1 MYVMQKTILIIDDE
15 ADIRMLIA
23 GLLEDEGYRT
33 LQASSSAQ
41 AYDFLQQEPV
51 DLVVQDVWLQGSA
64 DDGIEILK
72 KVKAHS
78 PNLPFLMISGHGT
91 IETAVSAIKLGAYDF
106 IEKPFKSD
114 RLLLMIGRAIEYAA
128 LKQQNADLKAKT
140 DKALLSLI
148 EQIPDSV
155 RSVLDKAAVGN
166 SRVFLTGEVGSGKM
180 IAARY
185 IHLQSARRDKPFMA
199 LNCRSDDAHNIEE
212 TLFGCRAGY
221 RSGAEGRVG
230 LLSLA
235 HGGTLVLDHI
245 EDLPIGV
252 QGKLLHALQE
262 GAFFPLGS
270 SEHVH
275 FDVRVI
281 SVCAEPIDNVVESGT
296 FRADLFYRL
305 NVVPIEMVALRNRK
319 SDIEHMIKR
328 YSSLSFTENAIAL
341 IKRYRWPGNIKEL
354 HNVLDWID
362 IMYQGKDTPID
373 TADLPP
379 ELREDRTIQTQQ
391 NAVSSDIF
399 RTDELLNLNLREAR
413 EHFERYYLGLQINKY
428 DGNVSKTATSIGME
442 RSALHR
448 KLKTLDMT
456 GDERK
461 DVA

>member
-1 MYVMQKTILIIDDE
+1 MQKTILIIDDE
-15 ADIRMLIA
+15 HDIRMLIA

-33 LQASSSAQ
+33 LQAGSSSQ
-41 AYDFLQQEPV
+41 AYDILQKEPV

-72 KVKAHS
+72 NTKTEK

-91 IETAVSAIKLGAYDF
+91 IETAVSAIKQGAYDF

-128 LKQQNADLKAKT
+128 LKQQNDDLKAKA
-140 DKALLSLI
+140 DKALLNLI
-148 EQIPDSV
+148 QQIPDST
-155 RSVLDKAAVGN
+155 RSILDKAAAGN
-166 SRVFLTGEVGSGKM
+166 SRIFLTGEVGSGKM

-185 IHLQSARRDKPFMA
+185 VHLQSARGEKPFMA
-199 LNCRSDDAHNIEE
+199 LDCRSDSLENLEE
-212 TLFGCRAGY
+212 ALFGCHAGY
-221 RSGAEGRVG
+221 KSGAEGRIG

-245 EDLPIGV
+245 EHLPVGI

-270 SEHVH
+270 REQVH
-275 FDVRVI
+275 FDVRII
-281 SVCAEPIDNVVESGT
+281 SICAERIDDLVEDGV

-305 NVVPIEMVALRNRK
+305 NVVPVDMVPLRKRK
-319 SDIEHMIKR
+319 SDIESMISR
-328 YSSLSFTENAIAL
+328 YSPLRFTDNAFAL
-341 IKRYRWPGNIKEL
+341 IKAYSWPGNIKEL
-354 HNVLDWID
+354 HNVLDWIE
-362 IMYQGKDTPID
+362 IMHQGKDTLID
-373 TADLPP
+373 IEDLPP
-379 ELREDRTIQTQQ
+379 ELRGDSAGQNQQ
-391 NAVSSDIF
+391 NAMRSDIF
-399 RTDELLNLNLREAR
+399 KTDELLNLNLREAR
-413 EHFERYYLGLQINKY
+413 EHFERYYLSLQINKY

-448 KLKTLDMT
+448 KLKTLEMT